1 MAEIHAAAFVRLR
14 PWTAAEFAALL
25 SGTGMFVANDGAACT
40 SPPSRGEGMGVGG
53 PFEGNPLNPSLPHE
67 GAGRSPAPAG
77 FLLGRALAGEAE
89 VLTLAVRPEAQG
101 QGLGSALMARFLA
114 EAAARGAARAF
125 LEVAADND
133 VARRLYARHG
143 FVEAGLRR
151 GYFALMGGGAVD
163 GIVMARDL
171 PVS

>member
-1 MAEIHAAAFVRLR
+1 MAEVHSAAFVRLR
-14 PWTAAEFAALL
+14 PWTAEEFAGLL
-25 SGTGMFVANDGAACT
+25 TGAGVFVVTDGRAGA
-40 SPPSRGEGMGVGG
+40 
-53 PFEGNPLNPSLPHE
+53 FPLHE
-67 GAGRSPAPAG
+67 GGGRHSAPLG

-89 VLTLAVRPEAQG
+89 VLTLAVCPEAQG